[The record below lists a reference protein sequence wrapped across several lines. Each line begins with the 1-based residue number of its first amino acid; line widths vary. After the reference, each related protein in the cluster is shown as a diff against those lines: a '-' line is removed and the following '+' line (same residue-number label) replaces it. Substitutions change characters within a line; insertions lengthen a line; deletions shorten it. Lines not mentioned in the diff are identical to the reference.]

1 VIVPGR
7 PDELITEFL
16 PKYFAELTSAAA
28 KGLPQSALGRAPA
41 PVGVV
46 LRVVDSGAW
55 TLRIVGGKLLVEASA
70 GDDAALQ
77 ISLHERDFSTLVS
90 KPLERALQALERA
103 PLSEQQRATALGAL
117 WSRLGRWDQ
126 ETVDLL
132 KRQSGR
138 ILVRIEDAGSSRNV
152 SLTPG
157 TRPYSLEEGECTIDC
172 RLQDLEDLQ
181 SKRGSPLDLF
191 YSGQIRIGGDAQVA
205 LAMAG
210 LFL

>member
-1 VIVPGR
+1 MVPGR
-7 PDELITEFL
+7 PEELITEFL
-16 PKYFAELTSAAA
+16 PKYFAELTSAGAQ
-28 KGLPQSALGRAPA
+28 GVPRGGLGRAPA

-46 LRVVDSGAW
+46 LRVVDAGAW
-55 TLRIVGGKLLVEASA
+55 TLRIVSGQLQVEAA
-70 GDDAALQ
+70 VGDDAALQ
-77 ISLHERDFSTLVS
+77 ISLHERDFSTLVT
-90 KPLERALQALERA
+90 KPLEQALKALERA
-103 PLSEQQRATALGAL
+103 PLSEQKRATALAAF

-138 ILVRIEDAGSSRNV
+138 ILVRIEDAGSSRNL

-157 TRPYSLEEGECTIDC
+157 ARPYSLEEGECTIDC
-172 RLQDLEDLQ
+172 RLQDLEELQ